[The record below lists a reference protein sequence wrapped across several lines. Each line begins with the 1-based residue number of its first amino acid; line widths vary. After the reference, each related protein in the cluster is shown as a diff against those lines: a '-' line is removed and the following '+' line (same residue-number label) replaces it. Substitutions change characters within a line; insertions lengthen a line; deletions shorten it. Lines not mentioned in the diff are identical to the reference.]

1 MHQMSQE
8 AIAKIAQII
17 AEAAKLPLNDAAFA
31 LWRQKSRLDTLEG
44 RPTPEEV
51 RAFRAMTPKQQ
62 AAKLKHDRDHADEGP
77 IFVHLKQAHPH
88 TSDADIRKA
97 ILTAVRF
104 DTDCFRFFKLHGD
117 FWDCCVRAVAVAAKR
132 HPNFLEQTYKDARN
146 HVAYYMK

>member
-31 LWRQKSRLDTLEG
+31 LWRQKSRIDTLEG

-51 RAFRAMTPKQQ
+51 RAYRAMTPKQQ

-77 IFVHLKQAHPH
+77 IFAHLKQAHAQA
-88 TSDADIRKA
+88 SDADIRKA
-97 ILTAVRF
+97 ILTAVKF
-104 DTDCFRFFKLHGD
+104 DTDCFRFFKLYGD
-117 FWDCCVRAVAVAAKR
+117 FWDCCVRAVAVAAKK
-132 HPNFLEQTYKDARN
+132 HPHFLEQTYKDARN